1 MAESQKIRKRRLS
14 YSDLSLDDLKRSFGL
29 SLDTLDLFGKIAP
42 VEPDDWLTETLRKG
56 QTLAPVS
63 EKARAE
69 FIIAPI
75 LLFIR
80 DLLHE
85 SITLYSG
92 VRFDVAPEKG
102 LKGVCDFI
110 IAKSPPLPT
119 IQAPVLVMVEAKKN
133 DIEEGLGQCAAEM
146 VAAQIFNQRER
157 QDARTI
163 YGCVTTGETWQFLQL
178 EGARLTIDKA
188 RYFIVNVE
196 KILGILF
203 HILSS

>member
-1 MAESQKIRKRRLS
+1 MAEPQKIRKRRLS
-14 YSDLSLDDLKRSFGL
+14 YSDLSLDDLKQAFGL
-29 SLDTLDLFGKIAP
+29 SLDMLDLFGEIVP
-42 VEPDDWLTETLRKG
+42 VEPDGWLTETLRKG
-56 QTLAPVS
+56 QSLAPVS

-119 IQAPVLVMVEAKKN
+119 IQAPVLV
-133 DIEEGLGQCAAEM
+133 
-146 VAAQIFNQRER
+146 
-157 QDARTI
+157 
-163 YGCVTTGETWQFLQL
+163 
-178 EGARLTIDKA
+178 
-188 RYFIVNVE
+188 
-196 KILGILF
+196 
-203 HILSS
+203 